1 MFYIDSTAQF
11 SLVPFQGP
19 KGHLWPVVTI
29 LDSAGRREFTEGWVG
44 DWPENAAV
52 KLEIPGRKKAE
63 FPCGE
68 RQGAAIRP
76 LRGQLRFSCSV
87 DHFSGMGAK
96 HELGHSTSYI

>member
-1 MFYIDSTAQF
+1 M
-11 SLVPFQGP
+11 
-19 KGHLWPVVTI
+19 VTI

-68 RQGAAIRP
+68 RQGAAIRL
-76 LRGQLRFSCSV
+76 LRGQLGFSCSV

-96 HELGHSTSYI
+96 HELYRLSDCCVSGGVQVLAVKQCIS